1 MKRPSPDAIMN
12 YLTTV
17 ALLMSLAQ
25 VIKGSEDIAHGII
38 SGAILAASA
47 AVRGAQV
54 ERNSGVYAKFMTDMT
69 KTKEEDL

>member
-25 VIKGSEDIAHGII
+25 VIKGSDDIAHGII
-38 SGAILAASA
+38 FGGILTASA
-47 AVRGAQV
+47 AVRGAQI
-54 ERNSGVYAKFMTDMT
+54 ERSGGAYAKFMTDMT
-69 KTKEEDL
+69 TTTEPRQ